1 MLDLQ
6 SIGVRLGSFELA
18 DVSVTIE
25 AGEYFVL
32 LGPSGVGKSVLLEIV
47 AGLIRPSAGR
57 VLLDGRD
64 ITGLPPE
71 QRGFSLVYQDYALFP
86 HMTVRRN
93 IAYGLPRARSARPAA
108 KRRAAELAELL
119 HITPLLARRPETL
132 SGGQQQRVAL
142 ARALAVQPRLLLL
155 DEPLAALDTNTRF
168 RLRKELKR
176 INRELNTAVLHVTH
190 DPEEAM
196 ALGDRVGILL
206 DCRLHQVAA
215 PQELFRRPSDPQVA
229 DFLGMRN
236 VLPVGRVDDKICHIC
251 GVDIHVSS
259 LTAETTH
266 IWIKPEE
273 IILSQEPFASS
284 ARNQFKCTV
293 VEWDPRGSLLAVRVA
308 AGDLSL
314 VALITHASF
323 DQLAIEPGRQI
334 YATFK
339 SSAVHCF

>member
-1 MLDLQ
+1 MLELR
-6 SIGVRLGSFELA
+6 SIGVRLGEFELA
-18 DVSVTIE
+18 DISVTVQ

-57 VLLDGRD
+57 MLLDGRD
-64 ITGLPPE
+64 ITNLPPE
-71 QRGFSLVYQDYALFP
+71 KRGCSLVYQDYALFP
-86 HMTVRRN
+86 HMTAGRN
-93 IAYGLPRARSARPAA
+93 IAYGLVPRIGRQAA

-119 HITPLLARRPETL
+119 HITDVLDRRPAAL

-142 ARALAVQPRLLLL
+142 ARALAVQPKLLLL
-155 DEPLAALDTNTRF
+155 DEPLSAVDTNTRL

-176 INRELNTAVLHVTH
+176 INCELNTAVLHVTH

-196 ALGDRVGILL
+196 ALGSRVGVML
-206 DCRLHQVAA
+206 DHRLRQIAA
-215 PQELFRRPSDPQVA
+215 PEELFRRPSDPAIA

-236 VLPVGRVDDKICHIC
+236 VLPVSGVQDKTCRVC

-259 LTAETTH
+259 LEARTGH

-273 IILSQEPFASS
+273 IILSAAPFSSS
-284 ARNQFKCTV
+284 ARNQFRCRV
-293 VEWDPRGSLLAVRVA
+293 IDWDPRGSLLAMRVTI
-308 AGDLSL
+308 GELGL
-314 VALITHASF
+314 VALITHTSF
-323 DQLAIEPGRQI
+323 TELGVAVGAEL

-339 SSAVHCF
+339 SSAVHCL